1 MGVGGGEGGT
11 ISFYKRN
18 YILSVNYKV
27 NTNLPTLHQ
36 KCVNDIHSH
45 KSLSGPDKGEYTAR
59 GRRVL
64 SVGEERTRIN
74 KSKTLVQDQVVV
86 IFRCTEVN
94 SSAALEIYLF
104 S

>member
-1 MGVGGGEGGT
+1 MGVGGGGGG
-11 ISFYKRN
+11 
-18 YILSVNYKV
+18 LL

-94 SSAALEIYLF
+94 SSAALGIYLF